1 MRSAIHRP
9 LLVAAA
15 ILLASAALLSVAGPA
30 FAAQP
35 VSLIELDSAITPVTV
50 RLLAGAIDR
59 AQAEGSQAL
68 IVQLNTPGGLE
79 RSMRSMV
86 QSILGSPIPV
96 IVYVAPAG
104 ARAASAGV
112 FITMAAHVAA
122 MAPATNIGAAHPVA
136 VGGGGDKEMI
146 KKVENDAAAFARTIA
161 TERGRNAEWAEKA
174 VRSSVSATEREAVKL
189 KIVDL
194 VAESVPDLLAKID
207 GRTVKTVRGQVT
219 LATRDASVKTIEV
232 RFRDRF
238 LALISDP
245 NIAYLL
251 MMAGMLGIFFELSNP
266 GAILPGVIGGI
277 CLILAFYAFQS
288 LPVNWAGLLLL
299 LFGVVLLIAEIKVV
313 SHGVLAIGG
322 VVAMLI
328 GSLMLYDSP
337 ETTGIRLSWYVMI
350 PAVGTTAGA
359 GLLRGVHGHPRALPA
374 LRDRRIRHGGAARGG
389 AVGPGARGAGD
400 DRRRAVAGGVPGRH
414 RGGGRAR
421 QGRGHRRPHAQG
433 HQVGAAPL
441 ALSGGPHMEGI
452 QFLFGVIPVAIILL
466 YIFFSSF
473 RILREYERGVIF
485 RFGRRTNAIFNP
497 GGDGTGPGLVL
508 LIPFIDKM
516 VKVSLRTITM
526 DVPPQDVITRDNV
539 SVKVNAV
546 IFFRVLDAAKAVISV
561 EDYLYATS
569 QMAQTTLR
577 SVLGQQEMDD
587 LLASREKINEELT
600 RIIDQ
605 HTSPWGVKV
614 AAVEV
619 KNVDLPQDMQRAM
632 SKQAEAERERRAKV
646 INAEGEFQAA
656 AKLGEAAEVLMRFP
670 IAVQLRY
677 LQTMREVASER
688 NTTTFFPLPLDLFT
702 PLLRAFGSEPQ
713 PPKS

>member
-1 MRSAIHRP
+1 
-9 LLVAAA
+9 
-15 ILLASAALLSVAGPA
+15 
-30 FAAQP
+30 
-35 VSLIELDSAITPVTV
+35 
-50 RLLAGAIDR
+50 
-59 AQAEGSQAL
+59 
-68 IVQLNTPGGLE
+68 
-79 RSMRSMV
+79 
-86 QSILGSPIPV
+86 
-96 IVYVAPAG
+96 
-104 ARAASAGV
+104 
-112 FITMAAHVAA
+112 
-122 MAPATNIGAAHPVA
+122 
-136 VGGGGDKEMI
+136 
-146 KKVENDAAAFARTIA
+146 
-161 TERGRNAEWAEKA
+161 
-174 VRSSVSATEREAVKL
+174 
-189 KIVDL
+189 
-194 VAESVPDLLAKID
+194 
-207 GRTVKTVRGQVT
+207 
-219 LATRDASVKTIEV
+219 
-232 RFRDRF
+232 
-238 LALISDP
+238 
-245 NIAYLL
+245 
-251 MMAGMLGIFFELSNP
+251 
-266 GAILPGVIGGI
+266 
-277 CLILAFYAFQS
+277 
-288 LPVNWAGLLLL
+288 
-299 LFGVVLLIAEIKVV
+299 
-313 SHGVLAIGG
+313 
-322 VVAMLI
+322 
-328 GSLMLYDSP
+328 
-337 ETTGIRLSWYVMI
+337 
-350 PAVGTTAGA
+350 
-359 GLLRGVHGHPRALPA
+359 
-374 LRDRRIRHGGAARGG
+374 
-389 AVGPGARGAGD
+389 
-400 DRRRAVAGGVPGRH
+400 
-414 RGGGRAR
+414 
-421 QGRGHRRPHAQG
+421 
-433 HQVGAAPL
+433 
-441 ALSGGPHMEGI
+441 MEGMQLI
-452 QFLFGVIPVAIILL
+452 FGIIPVAIILL

-702 PLLRAFGSEPQ
+702 PLLRAFGADAQPPPQ
-713 PPKS
+713 APPLPPKS